1 MPLFRTGLILL
12 TRALLQ
18 NRLLCMAR
26 KEEIITFKA
35 DEELIEALEGVP
47 NRSAFIR
54 DAIFAALDNRCPLC
68 RGTGILSPEQKK
80 HWNEFARHHHVE
92 ECGDCHA
99 FHIVC
104 DAEEQLGR
112 ADSETARGSGGESG
126 TDGSNSPDSGV
137 SES

>member
-1 MPLFRTGLILL
+1 
-12 TRALLQ
+12 
-18 NRLLCMAR
+18 MAR

-35 DEELIEALEGVP
+35 DEELISALEGVS

-68 RGTGILSPEQKK
+68 RGSGILSPEQKR

-99 FHIVC
+99 FHLVC
-104 DAEEQLGR
+104 DAEEGP
-112 ADSETARGSGGESG
+112 SEEGAAPRDPGQ
-126 TDGSNSPDSGV
+126 D
-137 SES
+137 